1 MKVGLRKILIVD
13 PDTEAARELSSLLVD
28 EGYDVETSKGL
39 TEAVERINDVKFDCI
54 IMDVDLPE
62 MKGYKA
68 VPILKAIDPKVQI
81 IMTVAENTVELEEK
95 VRRQDI
101 FYYYIKSFDREE
113 LKEAVRDVFK
123 RLGKVKGVK
132 KMNEQAKI
140 LLVDDDPHF
149 VKATTLILLSE
160 GYKVDAA
167 YDSKEAMEK
176 IEKLKP
182 DLILLD
188 IMMEK
193 LTAGF
198 DLCYKL
204 KHDPEMKEI
213 PVLAVSA
220 ISEKTGFKFSP
231 ATDGE
236 YFEADDYVE
245 KPVKPTDLLERVEKL
260 LKG

>member
-81 IMTVAENTVELEEK
+81 IMTVAENTVELEVK

>member
-1 MKVGLRKILIVD
+1 MSAGPRKILIID
-13 PDTEAARELSSLLVD
+13 PDTKAAQELSSLFIN
-28 EGYDVETSKGL
+28 ESYDVEISECITM
-39 TEAVERINDVKFDCI
+39 AAERINDVKFDCV

-68 VPILKAIDPKVQI
+68 IPILKAIDPKVQI
-81 IMTVAENTVELEEK
+81 IMTAVKNTVELEAE
-95 VRRQDI
+95 VRKQDI

-113 LKEAVRDVFK
+113 LKEAVRDVLK
-123 RLGKVKGVK
+123 KLGKTKEVK

-140 LLVDDDPHF
+140 LLVDDDPSF
-149 VKATTLILLSE
+149 ITAVTPILQSK
-160 GYKVDAA
+160 GYRVEAA
-167 YDSKEAMEK
+167 SDSKEAMEK
-176 IEKLKP
+176 IERLKP

-188 IMMEK
+188 IMMER

-220 ISEKTGFKFSP
+220 IAEKTGFKFSP
-231 ATDGE
+231 SKDGE

-245 KPVKPTDLLERVEKL
+245 KPVKPADLLGRVEKL